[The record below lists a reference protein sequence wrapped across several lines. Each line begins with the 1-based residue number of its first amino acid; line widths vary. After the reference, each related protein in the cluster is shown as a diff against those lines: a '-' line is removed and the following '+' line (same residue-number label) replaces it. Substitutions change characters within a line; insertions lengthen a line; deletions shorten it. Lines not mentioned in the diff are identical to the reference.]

1 MKRSRFN
8 EEQIIAILKQQEI
21 GVSTADVCRED
32 GISSVTFYKWKA
44 KFGGLEVS
52 DARRLK
58 ALEDENAKLKKLLA
72 EQMLDNAILKDGCA
86 AKVVTPAARREA
98 VAHVCETH
106 DVSHATARQAI
117 AKQSAE
123 TGRACTVL
131 GIDRLSIRYRSVRED
146 DAELRQAMKQVAAER
161 RRFGYRRVH
170 VMLERQ
176 GWQVNQKK
184 LRRLYREEKL
194 QVRKRGGR
202 KRALG
207 TRRPMLVPERPNE
220 RWSFDFVSD
229 AFTDGRRFRVLAIV
243 DDFSRECL
251 ALVADTSLSGLRVT
265 RELTAIMARR
275 GRPRTIVSDNGTEL
289 TSMAVLRWCQ
299 ETRIDWHYI
308 APAKP
313 MQNAFVESF
322 NGSFR
327 DELLNETLF
336 TSSAETRA
344 KITAWMEDYNRNRPH
359 SSLGNLTPRE
369 FAMKSRLETKA
380 A

>member
-1 MKRSRFN
+1 M
-8 EEQIIAILKQQEI
+8 
-21 GVSTADVCRED
+21 
-32 GISSVTFYKWKA
+32 
-44 KFGGLEVS
+44 
-52 DARRLK
+52 
-58 ALEDENAKLKKLLA
+58 
-72 EQMLDNAILKDGCA
+72 
-86 AKVVTPAARREA
+86 VTPAAWREA

-106 DVSHATARQAI
+106 DVSQR
-117 AKQSAE
+117 
-123 TGRACTVL
+123 RACSVL
-131 GIDRLSIRYRSVRED
+131 GIDRSSIRYRSVRED

-220 RWSFDFVSD
+220 RWSLDFLSD

-275 GRPRTIVSDNGTEL
+275 GRPRTIVSDDGTEL
-289 TSMAVLRWCQ
+289 TSIAVLRWCQ

-308 APAKP
+308 APGKP

-336 TSSAETRA
+336 TSLAEARA
-344 KITAWMEDYNRNRPH
+344 TITAWMEDYNRNRPH